1 MALADG
7 AMGTMLQSLG
17 LGPGE
22 APEVWNRDHHEKV
35 QSVHRG
41 YVEAGSQIILTNSFG
56 GSRYRLGMHGL
67 EGEVRQLNRLAAEL
81 AREVAGDEIVVGG
94 SMGPTGELLTPLGTA
109 TFEDLKEAFAEQ
121 AAALVEGGVDYLHIE
136 TMSALEEVHAAI
148 EGVRSVTDK
157 PITATM
163 TFDTH
168 YHTMMGV
175 SPKQAA
181 ETIGQW
187 GVVAF
192 GANCGNGPEEII
204 RVIGEMKEVAPDA
217 WLIAKANAGLPRLVH
232 GETIYDATPEDMA
245 NYARTVMGIG
255 VKVVGAC
262 CGSTPAHV
270 KAMRKAVDEFIARA
284 GVR

>member
-1 MALADG
+1 M
-7 AMGTMLQSLG
+7 
-17 LGPGE
+17 
-22 APEVWNRDHHEKV
+22 PELWNREHREKV

-67 EGEVRQLNRLAAEL
+67 ENEVRELNRLAAEL

-94 SMGPTGELLTPLGTA
+94 SMGPTGEFLAPLGTA
-109 TFEDLKEAFAEQ
+109 TFDDLKDAFAEQ
-121 AAALVEGGVDYLHIE
+121 AAGLVEGGVDYLHVE

-148 EGVRSVTDK
+148 EGIRSVTDR
-157 PITATM
+157 PIVATM

-175 SPKQAA
+175 SPKQAVQA
-181 ETIGQW
+181 IGQW
-187 GVVAF
+187 GVVAL

-217 WLIAKANAGLPRLVH
+217 PLVAKANAGLPRLVH
-232 GETIYDATPEDMA
+232 GRTIYDATPEDMA
-245 NYARTVMGIG
+245 DYARKVMEIG
-255 VKVVGAC
+255 VKIVGAC

-270 KAMRKAVDEFIARA
+270 KAMRKAVDEFLAKL
-284 GVR
+284 